1 MLVQFGLM
9 RDLIRRL
16 QKYPVLGPTVDN
28 EEVPPL
34 PELQPLIE

>member
-16 QKYPVLGPTVDN
+16 QKYPVLTPRAD
-28 EEVPPL
+28 EEVVPPL
-34 PELQPLIE
+34 PELEALVQ